1 VLLPAHLNRTTA
13 IAEFLFGADK
23 KPSARI
29 VDGARMKSI
38 SARHRRSRMK
48 THAVAGF
55 NRNRVFR
62 ADTLY
67 LRVENTVGARSAQR
81 LSRHVQMLETRD

>member
-1 VLLPAHLNRTTA
+1 MTRVAASPALR
-13 IAEFLFGADK
+13 FGADEQL
-23 KPSARI
+23 SARI

-38 SARHRRSRMK
+38 SARHRRSRLK
-48 THAVAGF
+48 TQAVAGLI
-55 NRNRVFR
+55 RNRVFR

-81 LSRHVQMLETRD
+81 LSRQVKMFETRD